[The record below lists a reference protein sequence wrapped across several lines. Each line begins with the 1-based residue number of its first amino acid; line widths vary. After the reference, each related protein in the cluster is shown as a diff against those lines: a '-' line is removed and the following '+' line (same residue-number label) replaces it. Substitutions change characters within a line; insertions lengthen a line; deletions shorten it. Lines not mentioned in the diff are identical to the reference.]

1 MYLYSLELNNF
12 RKISHLTIQF
22 STGLNILLGENN
34 VGKTTIV
41 EALRTLLSNA
51 DEASVRLGLEDLH
64 DAVLGKASFRFVF
77 KGLSIDQASEFMS
90 AVALE
95 PDGTFTAEFFVEFE
109 APDRTGR
116 LKARRYCG
124 PRNTAPLTA
133 EMSEQLRSV
142 YLPPLR
148 DASRS
153 LEPGTRSLLA
163 RLLQRVASEG
173 GLHQCNEIL
182 ALVDLQLDTAQPI
195 VATREAISTRYSA
208 MLGAQ
213 LTQQLHLKLSPQ
225 DIAKVTS
232 RLAIL
237 ADGFEIERNGLGYNN
252 LIYMAAVLASL
263 RSSMRLPTGA
273 SWSRNRKRIFIHNFS
288 RFCSPICKRRSR
300 DQASSRCNCSSQPIA
315 RISRRLRTSTV

>member
-1 MYLYSLELNNF
+1 M
-12 RKISHLTIQF
+12 TIQF

-64 DAVLGKASFRFVF
+64 DAALGNASFRFVV

-142 YLPPLR
+142 DLPR
-148 DASRS
+148 CVMHR
-153 LEPGTRSLLA
+153 
-163 RLLQRVASEG
+163 
-173 GLHQCNEIL
+173 
-182 ALVDLQLDTAQPI
+182 
-195 VATREAISTRYSA
+195 
-208 MLGAQ
+208 
-213 LTQQLHLKLSPQ
+213 
-225 DIAKVTS
+225 
-232 RLAIL
+232 
-237 ADGFEIERNGLGYNN
+237 
-252 LIYMAAVLASL
+252 AV
-263 RSSMRLPTGA
+263 
-273 SWSRNRKRIFIHNFS
+273 
-288 RFCSPICKRRSR
+288 
-300 DQASSRCNCSSQPIA
+300 
-315 RISRRLRTSTV
+315 